1 MKFQKNIYY
10 TKMIEFNIDEHKY
23 SKGNKRYISVTTLI
37 KKFKTPFDA
46 VKISEGYALKH
57 PEKTAK
63 QWQAEWKKIGEVTAA
78 YGTKVH
84 KEQEELTRIDPNCK
98 VAAVAIDGNTIGSLE
113 TLRNLED
120 GIYPE
125 LMIWSDKYNL
135 AGQADVVTIKKG
147 VVDIADY
154 KTYKKVDLKS
164 FYNPKTKKYTCM
176 LEPLNG
182 LHDCNYNHAGLQ
194 MSTYAL
200 ILEELGYKIGRLS
213 MIHID
218 RNGNKVPYSIPYSQF
233 KMFVNFMLLQEM
245 YDGSK

>member
-1 MKFQKNIYY
+1 MKFRENIYY
-10 TKMIEFNIDEHKY
+10 TKMIKFDIDKHKY
-23 SKGNKRYISVTTLI
+23 SNGEKVYTSVTTLI
-37 KKFKTPFDA
+37 KKFKQPFDS
-46 VKISEGYALKH
+46 VTISEKYALKH

-63 QWQAEWKKIGEVTAA
+63 QWRDEWSRISTESAE
-78 YGTKVH
+78 YGTKIH
-84 KEQEELTRIDPNCK
+84 KELEQNTLLSPLCK
-98 VAAVAIDGNTIGSLE
+98 VAAVSLDANTIGSLD

-125 LMIWSDKYNL
+125 LMIWSDKYQL
-135 AGQADVVTIKKG
+135 AGQADLVTIKDG
-147 VVDIADY
+147 IVDIADY
-154 KTYKKVDLKS
+154 KTYKRVDLKS

-194 MSTYAL
+194 MSLYGL

-245 YDGSK
+245 YNGSK